1 MTRILVVSD
10 SHGGQYHLEKLPEFV
25 DAVLYMKGIDI
36 RGVASF
42 CGNAGKDAR
51 WLEKRLDI
59 PVSFVAGNC
68 DWSAHC
74 DRELRLNVEGKRLL
88 LTHGDRFGVK
98 YGCDRLSYYAEE
110 SMMDAALFGHTH
122 RPFAGYVGRALLINP
137 GALKNG
143 SLCVLDISPRDIVPR
158 ILDIDQWTPPKTGA
172 DEEGDTLL

>member
-10 SHGGQYHLEKLPEFV
+10 SHGGQYHLEKLPEFCR
-25 DAVLYMKGIDI
+25 AERIERLFHLGDI
-36 RGVASF
+36 VE
-42 CGNAGKDAR
+42 DAR

-110 SMMDAALFGHTH
+110 SMMDAVLFGHTH